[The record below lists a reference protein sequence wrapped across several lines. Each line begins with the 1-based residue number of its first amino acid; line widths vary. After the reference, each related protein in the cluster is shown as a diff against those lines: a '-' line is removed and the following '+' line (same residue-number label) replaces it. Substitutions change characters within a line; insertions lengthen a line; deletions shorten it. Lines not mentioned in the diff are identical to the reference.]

1 VDDISNTVIA
11 FFALSSEGCAKL
23 YFLTVFTT
31 EALLRGANPIAH
43 LVAATVPVAAAVII
57 AVLPGSSMS
66 SSATAR
72 WSDQYIDERVIPC
85 SLLLRHSPSV
95 GDQSLNPGM
104 DGLMGIHW
112 KRFGNTLE
120 AEQRHAEC
128 ARPLL
133 PKVVPLRTHACA
145 RFRTCARF
153 RNDVQA
159 SFSVQ
164 ITLAAFIGLLGREG
178 GPYKRR
184 VVFACGPFL

>member
-1 VDDISNTVIA
+1 LQAPGSVRWVTQLFVPSTLLHFAQQPRVCRGPSLPWPQCQLAAFAANAEFRQLGPNSYSNRRQPCQNGPSLRDQGLVSFGDVTCQS
-11 FFALSSEGCAKL
+11 FALTSDHL
-23 YFLTVFTT
+23 FLHDPFLH
-31 EALLRGANPIAH
+31 LLHQA
-43 LVAATVPVAAAVII
+43 
-57 AVLPGSSMS
+57 
-66 SSATAR
+66 
-72 WSDQYIDERVIPC
+72 
-85 SLLLRHSPSV
+85 
-95 GDQSLNPGM
+95 
-104 DGLMGIHW
+104 
-112 KRFGNTLE
+112 LE

-164 ITLAAFIGLLGREG
+164 ITLAACIGLLGREG

>member
-1 VDDISNTVIA
+1 LLLLQQAAVPCCFHSRRTVFCNSSSCCPDSSKRRETEILPSITALAAAILLLLQQTPNSVSWVPDSYSNRRQPCQSGPSLRDQGLVSFGDVTCQS
-11 FFALSSEGCAKL
+11 FALTTDHL
-23 YFLTVFTT
+23 FLHDRFLH
-31 EALLRGANPIAH
+31 LLHQA
-43 LVAATVPVAAAVII
+43 
-57 AVLPGSSMS
+57 
-66 SSATAR
+66 
-72 WSDQYIDERVIPC
+72 
-85 SLLLRHSPSV
+85 
-95 GDQSLNPGM
+95 
-104 DGLMGIHW
+104 
-112 KRFGNTLE
+112 LE

-164 ITLAAFIGLLGREG
+164 ITLAACIGLLGREG